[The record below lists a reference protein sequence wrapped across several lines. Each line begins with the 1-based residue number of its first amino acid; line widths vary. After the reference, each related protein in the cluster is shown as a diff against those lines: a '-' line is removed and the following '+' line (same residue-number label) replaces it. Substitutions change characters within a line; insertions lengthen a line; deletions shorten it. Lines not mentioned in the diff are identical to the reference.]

1 MKYRNTDQQ
10 NSEDEF
16 EEHST
21 GKWKRG
27 KSSMLLLSDLFS
39 GKDNELFES
48 EEKKSEIVKE
58 KETDKKETEI
68 ETETETDSE
77 TETETETET
86 DSETETETETDS
98 ETEIEISESS
108 DDDIEVIEEKELSSM
123 NETIDE
129 LLFLADCYDY
139 LICESQLQQRNSTI
153 IQVYLF
159 YYPDL

>member
-58 KETDKKETEI
+58 KESDKK
-68 ETETETDSE
+68 
-77 TETETETET
+77 ETET

>member
-1 MKYRNTDQQ
+1 MNGMKYRNTDQQ

-58 KETDKKETEI
+58 KETDKK
-68 ETETETDSE
+68 
-77 TETETETET
+77 
-86 DSETETETETDS
+86 ETETETDS

>member
-1 MKYRNTDQQ
+1 MNGMKYRNTDQQ

-58 KETDKKETEI
+58 KETDKKETE
-68 ETETETDSE
+68 
-77 TETETETET
+77 
-86 DSETETETETDS
+86 TETETETDS

-108 DDDIEVIEEKELSSM
+108 DDDIDIIEEKELSSM

>member
-1 MKYRNTDQQ
+1 MNGMKYRNTDQQ

-58 KETDKKETEI
+58 KESDKKETE
-68 ETETETDSE
+68 TDS
-77 TETETETET
+77 
-86 DSETETETETDS
+86 ETETETDS

-108 DDDIEVIEEKELSSM
+108 DDDIDIVEEKELSSM

>member
-1 MKYRNTDQQ
+1 MNGMKYRNTDQQ

-58 KETDKKETEI
+58 KESDKKETK
-68 ETETETDSE
+68 TDSE
-77 TETETETET
+77 TETETET
-86 DSETETETETDS
+86 DSETDS

-108 DDDIEVIEEKELSSM
+108 DDDIDIVEEKELSSM

>member
-1 MKYRNTDQQ
+1 MNGMKYRNTDQQ

-58 KETDKKETEI
+58 KESDKKET
-68 ETETETDSE
+68 
-77 TETETETET
+77 
-86 DSETETETETDS
+86 ETETETETDS

-129 LLFLADCYDY
+129 LFFLADCYDY

>member
-1 MKYRNTDQQ
+1 MNGMKYRNTEQQ

-39 GKDNELFES
+39 GKNNELFES

-58 KETDKKETEI
+58 KESDKK
-68 ETETETDSE
+68 
-77 TETETETET
+77 
-86 DSETETETETDS
+86 ETETETDS

>member
-1 MKYRNTDQQ
+1 MNGMKYRNTDQQ

-39 GKDNELFES
+39 GKNNELFES

-58 KETDKKETEI
+58 KESDKK
-68 ETETETDSE
+68 
-77 TETETETET
+77 
-86 DSETETETETDS
+86 ETETETDS

>member
-1 MKYRNTDQQ
+1 MNGMKYRNTDQQ

-58 KETDKKETEI
+58 KESDKK
-68 ETETETDSE
+68 E

-86 DSETETETETDS
+86 DSETDS